1 LSLSFTIN
9 HESELT
15 DLVSKISPLLQHQ
28 QILFFEGEVGSGKT
42 TFIRHLLKSL
52 ALKANQDFHF
62 LGSPTYQR
70 EHHYNLNKLNL
81 VHFDFYQVDG
91 KTHVDLEDYFMNNCL
106 LIEWPLEDLK
116 KRYLPDAMLIKINVK
131 EQSRIIEISSQ
142 NPNGFLKKIKLIKSK
157 KTIIK

>member
-1 LSLSFTIN
+1 MSLSFNIN
-9 HESELT
+9 KESELT
-15 DLVSKISPLLQHQ
+15 DLVDKVSPLLQHQ

-52 ALKANQDFHF
+52 ASKVNQDLHF

-81 VHFDFYQVDG
+81 VHFDFYQVDE
-91 KTHVDLEDYFMNNCL
+91 KTHVDLEDYFMHNCL
-106 LIEWPLEDLK
+106 LIEWPLEDLR
-116 KRYLPDAMLIKINVK
+116 KRYLPDSILIKISIK

-142 NPNGFLKKIKLIKSK
+142 NPKWLP
-157 KTIIK
+157 

>member
-1 LSLSFTIN
+1 M
-9 HESELT
+9 
-15 DLVSKISPLLQHQ
+15 
-28 QILFFEGEVGSGKT
+28 
-42 TFIRHLLKSL
+42 

-70 EHHYNLNKLNL
+70 EHHYKLNKLNL

-116 KRYLPDAMLIKINVK
+116 KRYLPDAMLIKINIK
-131 EQSRIIEISSQ
+131 EQSRIIEISSL
-142 NPNGFLKKIKLIKSK
+142 NPKWLP
-157 KTIIK
+157 

>member
-1 LSLSFTIN
+1 MSLSFTIN

-42 TFIRHLLKSL
+42 TFIRNLLKSL

-116 KRYLPDAMLIKINVK
+116 KRYLPDARLNKINLK
-131 EQSRIIEISSQ
+131 EQSRNIEISSS
-142 NPNGFLKKIKLIKSK
+142 NTNGLP
-157 KTIIK
+157 

>member
-1 LSLSFTIN
+1 LSLSLNIN
-9 HESELT
+9 QESELT
-15 DLVSKISPLLQHQ
+15 DIVDKISPLLQHQ

-52 ALKANQDFHF
+52 ALKAHQDLHF

-70 EHHYNLNKLNL
+70 EHHYKVKKLNL

-91 KTHVDLEDYFMNNCL
+91 KTQFDLEDYFINNCL
-106 LIEWPLEDLK
+106 LIEWPLEHLK
-116 KRYLPDAMLIKINVK
+116 KRYLPDAMLIKISIK

-142 NPNGFLKKIKLIKSK
+142 NLKWLP
-157 KTIIK
+157 

>member
-1 LSLSFTIN
+1 MSLSFTIN

-15 DLVSKISPLLQHQ
+15 DLVDKLSPLLQHQ

-52 ALKANQDFHF
+52 ALKAIQDLHF

-70 EHHYNLNKLNL
+70 EHHYNLKKLNL
-81 VHFDFYQVDG
+81 IHFDFYQVDE
-91 KTHVDLEDYFMNNCL
+91 KTHIDLEDYFMNNCL
-106 LIEWPLEDLK
+106 LIEWPLTNLK
-116 KRYLPDAMLIKINVK
+116 KRYLPDAMLIKIRIN

-142 NPNGFLKKIKLIKSK
+142 NSK
-157 KTIIK
+157 WRP

>member
-1 LSLSFTIN
+1 MSLSFTIN

-15 DLVSKISPLLQHQ
+15 DLVDKISPLLQHQ

-52 ALKANQDFHF
+52 ALKANQDLHF

-70 EHHYNLNKLNL
+70 EHRYKFKKLNL
-81 VHFDFYQVDG
+81 IHFDFYQVDG

-106 LIEWPLEDLK
+106 LIEWPLANLK
-116 KRYLPDAMLIKINVK
+116 KRYLPDAMLIKIRIN

-142 NPNGFLKKIKLIKSK
+142 NSK
-157 KTIIK
+157 WRP

>member
-1 LSLSFTIN
+1 MSLSFNIYQEPELIN
-9 HESELT
+9 IV
-15 DLVSKISPLLQHQ
+15 DKISPLLQHQ

-52 ALKANQDFHF
+52 ALKANQDLHF

-70 EHHYNLNKLNL
+70 EHHYKVKKLNL

-91 KTHVDLEDYFMNNCL
+91 KTQFDLEDYFINNCL

-116 KRYLPDAMLIKINVK
+116 KRYLPDAMLIKISIK

-142 NPNGFLKKIKLIKSK
+142 NPKWLP
-157 KTIIK
+157 

>member
-1 LSLSFTIN
+1 MSLSFTIN

-15 DLVSKISPLLQHQ
+15 DLVSKISSLLQHQ

-81 VHFDFYQVDG
+81 VHFDFYQVDE
-91 KTHVDLEDYFMNNCL
+91 KTYVDLEDYFMNNCL

-116 KRYLPDAMLIKINVK
+116 KRYLPDAMLIKINLK
-131 EQSRIIEISSQ
+131 EQSRIIEISSS
-142 NPNGFLKKIKLIKSK
+142 NPKWLP
-157 KTIIK
+157 

>member
-1 LSLSFTIN
+1 MSLSFTFYQ
-9 HESELT
+9 ESELK
-15 DLVSKISPLLQHQ
+15 DLVDKISPLLQHQ

-42 TFIRHLLKSL
+42 TFIKHLLKSL
-52 ALKANQDFHF
+52 ALKGNQDLHF

-70 EHHYNLNKLNL
+70 EHHYNLKKLNI

-91 KTHVDLEDYFMNNCL
+91 KTYVDLEDYFMSNCL

-116 KRYLPDAMLIKINVK
+116 KRYLPDAMFIKIRIK

-142 NPNGFLKKIKLIKSK
+142 NSK
-157 KTIIK
+157 WHP

>member
-1 LSLSFTIN
+1 MSLSFNIN
-9 HESELT
+9 QESELT
-15 DLVSKISPLLQHQ
+15 DIVDKISPLLQHQ

-52 ALKANQDFHF
+52 ALKANQDLHF

-70 EHHYNLNKLNL
+70 EHHYKVKKLNL

-91 KTHVDLEDYFMNNCL
+91 KTQFDLEDYFINNCL

-116 KRYLPDAMLIKINVK
+116 KRYLPDAMLIKISIK

-142 NPNGFLKKIKLIKSK
+142 NLKWLP
-157 KTIIK
+157 